1 MCQWLFNKSKSMSKL
16 LLKRQVSVKIIVTD
30 TWKNMMISG
39 FRNELSKISEIITAN
54 SLVESELSHLEQ
66 LKNQINQKIYFISNL
81 KEGDIIHY
89 GTIDNF
95 FYVKK
100 GDNLIK
106 KMNVE
111 ITLKDGV
118 IEQISGQL

>member
-111 ITLKDGV
+111 IILKDGV

>member
-118 IEQISGQL
+118 IEQISGEL

>member
-1 MCQWLFNKSKSMSKL
+1 M
-16 LLKRQVSVKIIVTD
+16 KRQVSVKIIVTD